1 MQKTST
7 GGFVLHAVI
16 ALVSLLILNWLIP
29 LKTPLFIKEIQYSY
43 WIFFYHFPAA
53 INCYI
58 FFLAVALCSV
68 LYLATGDPI
77 WDQRARAAGEVGLL
91 ACTITISTGSTW
103 ARMAWNQWWIWDD
116 ARLISAAVMW
126 LIYVGYVMM
135 QMQLEPSEQKRRWA
149 AVLGI
154 LAVINVPVPS

>member
-1 MQKTST
+1 MFDPMLVGVNLSRGCAAAERGLRESPLRVLRGRDMQKTET
-7 GGFVLHAVI
+7 ADFVLHAVI
-16 ALVSLLILNWLIP
+16 ALVSLLILNLLIP
-29 LKTPLFIKEIQYSY
+29 LFTPLFIKEIQYSY

-58 FFLAVALCSV
+58 FFVVVALCSV
-68 LYLATGDPI
+68 LYLASGDPI

-126 LIYVGYVMM
+126 LI
-135 QMQLEPSEQKRRWA
+135 
-149 AVLGI
+149 
-154 LAVINVPVPS
+154 